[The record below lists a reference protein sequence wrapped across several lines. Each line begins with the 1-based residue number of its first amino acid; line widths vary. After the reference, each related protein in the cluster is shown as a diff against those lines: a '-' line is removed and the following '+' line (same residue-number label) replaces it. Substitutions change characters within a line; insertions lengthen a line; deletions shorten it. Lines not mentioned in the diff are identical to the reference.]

1 MTAHALYK
9 SLVVHKRFAPK
20 VHAFR
25 YRVFSLLL
33 DLNDLDSA
41 DKEGGWVFGVNRR
54 ALLSFWDKDHGTGD
68 GAPVG
73 AWARGVLNQA
83 NIEWDGT
90 GLSLLCFAR
99 MWGFVF
105 NPLAIYYATNADGGL
120 AGILYQVSNTFGE
133 RHSYVLAGDGT
144 LIAKHGIDKG
154 FHVSPFMDMDQR
166 YEFRLAAPS
175 DTLSVVIEEFSSAE
189 KTLIAVQTGTKA
201 PFTKK
206 ALLGLF
212 ARHPLMSLKIIT
224 AIHYEALHLWRK
236 GLRFYSK
243 PQVPA
248 ADVTIGSSGKQP
260 ATTKEAA
267 IHG

>member
-1 MTAHALYK
+1 MTGHALYK

-20 VHAFR
+20 VHGFR
-25 YRVFSLLL
+25 YRVFSMLL
-33 DLNDLDSA
+33 DLNDLPSA
-41 DKEGGWVFGVNRR
+41 DTEGGWVFGINRR
-54 ALLSFWDKDHGTGD
+54 ALLSFWDKDHGPGD
-68 GAPVG
+68 GTPARD
-73 AWARGVLNQA
+73 WAHSILSEA
-83 NIEWDGT
+83 DIKWDGS

-99 MWGFVF
+99 MWGVVF

-133 RHSYVLAGDGT
+133 RHSYVLAADGT
-144 LIAKHGIDKG
+144 LVAQHGIAKG

-175 DTLSVVIEEFSSAE
+175 KTLSVVIEEFSSSE
-189 KTLIAVQTGTKA
+189 KTLIATQTGIKK
-201 PFTKK
+201 PFTKT
-206 ALLGLF
+206 ALLSLF

-236 GLRFYSK
+236 GLRYYSK
-243 PQVPA
+243 PQAPKA
-248 ADVTIGSSGKQP
+248 AVTIGRAGKQP
-260 ATTKEAA
+260 AKTKEAA